1 MRCNA
6 PCRDQNVD
14 REEPVVVPMTA
25 EAEGDEELI
34 AAGPRLPRWLV
45 LVAIA
50 VVAAG
55 ALTALAMKS
64 ARHQE
69 AAPAPSPT
77 PTPSVISP
85 APQGLAGLSV
95 QDFAIDPSGELYVL
109 TSPPEQ
115 VVAVNRN
122 ESIRDRTPAPFG
134 AQMVVANS
142 TSGLVWVIVPGHQRS
157 DVFVY
162 AGSTMT
168 AVGQLHVPATV
179 VAADALE
186 NQLFMATDRGIYR
199 GWPGLVATRLPG
211 YTGPVQTI
219 AADPSRF
226 RLLAVSKSY
235 DLIKVEE
242 HTARDVRR
250 PTSLRAKSIAVTD
263 DDIWLVGFGQP
274 SGSRVGRVDPQTLG
288 VTLVNSGDPQ
298 ADRGAIAWTGGSV
311 FWVRYADSGA
321 LVCLDGRTGQASDVY
336 LETDSP
342 VVSVPGVVYAV
353 RGTGVVRLP
362 SPTACPG

>member
-1 MRCNA
+1 
-6 PCRDQNVD
+6 VD
-14 REEPVVVPMTA
+14 RDEPVVVPMTA
-25 EAEGDEELI
+25 QAEGDEELI

-45 LVAIA
+45 LSAIA
-50 VVAAG
+50 IVAAG
-55 ALTALAMKS
+55 ALTALGMKS
-64 ARHQE
+64 GRHQA
-69 AAPAPSPT
+69 AAPAPTPS

-115 VVAVNRN
+115 VVAVDRD
-122 ESIRDRTPAPFG
+122 ESIRGRAPAPVG

-142 TSGLVWVIVPGHQRS
+142 ANGLVWVIVPGRQRS

-168 AVGQLHVPATV
+168 QVGQLQVPATV
-179 VAADALE
+179 VAADSLE
-186 NQLFMATDRGIYR
+186 DQLFLATDRGVYR
-199 GWPGLVATRLPG
+199 GWPGRVATRLPG
-211 YTGPVQTI
+211 YTGPVQAI

-235 DLIKVEE
+235 DLITVAERTVRK
-242 HTARDVRR
+242 VRR
-250 PTSLRAKSIAVTD
+250 LTSLRAKSIAVTD
-263 DDIWLVGFGQP
+263 HDIWLVGFGRP
-274 SGSRVGRVDPQTLG
+274 SGSRVGRLDPQTLR
-288 VTLVNSGDPQ
+288 VTPVGGPD
-298 ADRGAIAWTGGSV
+298 ADAQRGALGWPGGSV
-311 FWVRYADSGA
+311 FWVRYADSGSV
-321 LVCLDGRTGQASDVY
+321 LCLDGRTGQASDAY
-336 LETDSP
+336 TETDAP
-342 VVSVPGVVYAV
+342 VVSVPGVVYAM